1 MAKSHNNNA
10 DAADTEMD
18 TLNLQSTTA
27 HDETRAAWNAN
38 AAFWDDRMGEGNDFV
53 DVLIWPAVQRLL
65 PITPG
70 MRVLDI
76 ACGNGLTSRR
86 LADQGAT
93 VVACDFAVALI
104 ELARRRSAA
113 YDARIAYHVVDAIDE
128 AALRALGDASFD
140 AALCNM
146 AIFDMAEVEPL
157 FRALTRLLKPGG
169 QFVFSLMHPCF
180 NNPFTTQMAER
191 VERQEGVTTVYA
203 VKVFGYMT
211 SASAYGYAMIGQP
224 QPHIYFHRSLE
235 TLFGVGLRTGFVID
249 GLEERAFPPD
259 HPASSNPLH
268 WSGAFSEIPPVMVVR
283 MRLPD

>member
-1 MAKSHNNNA
+1 MDKGNPPL
-10 DAADTEMD
+10 AAA
-18 TLNLQSTTA
+18 N
-27 HDETRAAWNAN
+27 DETRAAWNAN
-38 AAFWDDRMGEGNDFV
+38 AAFWDERMGEGNDFFN
-53 DVLIWPAVQRLL
+53 VLIWPAVQRLL
-65 PITPG
+65 PVTPG
-70 MRVLDI
+70 IRVLDI
-76 ACGNGLTSRR
+76 ACGNGLTARR

-93 VVACDFAVALI
+93 VVACDFAAALI
-104 ELARRRSAA
+104 ELARQRSTT
-113 YDARIAYHVVDAIDE
+113 YGARITYHVVDATDE
-128 AALRALGDASFD
+128 AALLALGDAPFD

-211 SASAYGYAMIGQP
+211 AASAYGYAMSDQP
-224 QPHIYFHRSLE
+224 QPHIYFHRSLA
-235 TLFGVGLRTGFVID
+235 TLFDAGLRAGFVID

-259 HPASSNPLH
+259 HPVGKNLLH
-268 WSGAFSEIPPVMVVR
+268 GSGAFSEIPPVMVVR
-283 MRLPD
+283 MRRSS